1 MNNHSLIDYLA
12 VDLSALFL
20 RKSKMFRDGIE
31 SAPLREH
38 LKAVSLDLPPI
49 GAIGYYEARAGTL
62 AGVLNPAF
70 RIAQWKG
77 PAFPT
82 IIYHHGAG
90 ENPYDKSFNW
100 IFPVG
105 KMPIQANLAAVRI
118 SRGRTREEYT
128 AALRSLNTFMAML
141 AVSVRLI
148 EHLVLFSRSRGTSRV
163 TVAGVSLGGF
173 VANLHH
179 IFFNSADIYKPLFS
193 GVAMGDLLLDSA
205 YRNLCSPLALRSP
218 ERIRALLN
226 FDDDFARAG
235 SGNVYPLLGRY
246 DQISVFNRQRL
257 IYDPQRLTVLPRG
270 HTTGLLAVKALRR
283 HILS

>member
-20 RKSKMFRDGIE
+20 RKSRMFRDGID
-31 SAPLREH
+31 SAPFQEH
-38 LKAVSLDLPPI
+38 LKAVALSLPPP
-49 GAIGYYEARAGTL
+49 GQIGYYEAWAGTL
-62 AGVLNPAF
+62 AGAMNPAF

-77 PAFPT
+77 PACPT

-100 IFPVG
+100 ILPFR
-105 KMPIQANLAAVRI
+105 KMPIPANLVAVRI
-118 SRGRTREEYT
+118 PCNRTRKEYT
-128 AALRSLNTFMAML
+128 GALRSLATFMAML
-141 AVSVRLI
+141 AVSVRVI

-163 TVAGVSLGGF
+163 IVAGVSLGGF

-179 IFFNSADIYKPLFS
+179 IFFNSADVYKPLFS
-193 GVAMGDLLLDSA
+193 GAAMGDLLLDSA
-205 YRNLCSPLALRSP
+205 YRNLCSPLALRNP

-226 FDDDFARAG
+226 FDDDFARVGNA
-235 SGNVYPLLGRY
+235 NVYPLLGRY
-246 DQISVFNRQRL
+246 DQISVFERQRR